1 MRALSALAAALAVL
15 IPSTSV
21 RAQQPL
27 RPVNLEQLNTAA
39 DEDDPH
45 LSADRLRLFYA
56 RREGGRF
63 QLYLSER
70 RTPAQA
76 WTAGKPL
83 DGPDGEARSPFLT
96 PDGHDFYYALK
107 IPVRDPEGDLK
118 KVPDNFDLV
127 HAIHLGRSRGF
138 TAPVPVQSVCTA
150 ADELFPWLTSDGR
163 ELFFSRKTKDG
174 WQLFVAGRPGKTG
187 AFGEPKP
194 VAELPAGFHHATLS
208 RDGRT
213 MFLQGPLEGGRWGL
227 FRSTRNGVGLWA
239 RPEPL
244 EALNC
249 PEAATGDGSP
259 CLSLDGLKLYF
270 ASDRP
275 GGKGGRDL
283 WVIDTDKLS
292 RGR

>member
-1 MRALSALAAALAVL
+1 MRALTVLALFVASAGV
-15 IPSTSV
+15 P
-21 RAQQPL
+21 AQESL
-27 RPVNLEQLNTAA
+27 RPINLEQLNTAD

-45 LSADRLRLFYA
+45 VSADLRQMFYA
-56 RREGGRF
+56 RRVAGRF
-63 QLYLSER
+63 KLYLSER
-70 RTPAQA
+70 RIPSQP
-76 WTAGKPL
+76 WPAGKPL

-96 PDGHDFYYALK
+96 GDGHDLYYALK
-107 IPVRDPEGDLK
+107 IPVRDADGDLK
-118 KVPDNFDLV
+118 KIPDNFDLV
-127 HAIHLGRSRGF
+127 HAIRLARAREF
-138 TAPVPVQSVCTA
+138 TAPLPVQSVCTA

-163 ELFFSRKTKDG
+163 ELYFSRKGKDC
-174 WQLFVAGRPGKTG
+174 WQVYVASRQGKAG

-213 MFLQGPLEGGRWGL
+213 MFLQGPLEGGRSGL
-227 FRSTRNGVGLWA
+227 FRSSRTGGGPWA

-244 EALNC
+244 DALNC
-249 PEAATGDGSP
+249 PEAPTGDGSP
-259 CLSLDGLKLYF
+259 CLSPDGSKLYF